1 MSQQG
6 MQRLVGR
13 AMLDPDFLAE
23 LLRAPESAMAEFDLD
38 EKERAVLRN
47 AAAHLAA
54 TPPGERAR
62 AFQSAIV
69 RRLAT

>member
-6 MQRLVGR
+6 VQNLVGR

-23 LLRAPESAMAEFDLD
+23 LLRAPEVAMAEFDLD
-38 EKERAVLRN
+38 ESERVVLRQ
-47 AAAHLAA
+47 AVAHLAA
-54 TPPGERAR
+54 TPPSERAR
-62 AFQSAIV
+62 AFRSAIV

>member
-6 MQRLVGR
+6 MQSLVGR

-23 LLRAPESAMAEFDLD
+23 LLRAPEVAMAEFDLD
-38 EKERAVLRN
+38 ESERVVLRQ

-54 TPPGERAR
+54 TPPAERAR

>member
-6 MQRLVGR
+6 MQNLVGR

-23 LLRAPESAMAEFDLD
+23 LLRAPEVAMAEFDLD
-38 EKERAVLRN
+38 ESERVVLRQ
-47 AAAHLAA
+47 AVAHLAA
-54 TPPGERAR
+54 TPPAERAR
-62 AFQSAIV
+62 AFRSAIV

>member
-1 MSQQG
+1 MSRQG
-6 MQRLVGR
+6 MHAFVGR

-23 LLRAPESAMAEFDLD
+23 LLRAPEAAMAQFDLD
-38 EKERAVLRN
+38 DNERAVLRQ
-47 AAAHLAA
+47 AADHLAA